1 MNSRAPAEVAL
12 TGLSGLQEKRSDVSR
27 TMLEFLVCTGGW
39 GTMYRAV
46 EPGRRA
52 GWRGKM
58 MGLV

>member
-39 GTMYRAV
+39 GTMY
-46 EPGRRA
+46 
-52 GWRGKM
+52 
-58 MGLV
+58 